1 MRLCAVDERAA
12 AVADAAQPA
21 RGIAAEVRHAPQSAA
36 TLRSLAGVLRRI
48 VAFVA
53 DELGDQV
60 AVLECHHRQHVR
72 HRPPFR
78 VAPWVEDAA
87 ERERHIGTTLD
98 CPLCE
103 RCELPDGLTVVRTTA
118 TWDDVTMPDALRRAH
133 RVASGAWDGL
143 RVERGSLRF
152 VAHTDPI
159 TDVIVGPD
167 GSQ

>member
-1 MRLCAVDERAA
+1 M
-12 AVADAAQPA
+12 
-21 RGIAAEVRHAPQSAA
+21 
-36 TLRSLAGVLRRI
+36 
-48 VAFVA
+48 
-53 DELGDQV
+53 
-60 AVLECHHRQHVR
+60 
-72 HRPPFR
+72 
-78 VAPWVEDAA
+78 APWVEDAA

-118 TWDDVTMPDALRRAH
+118 TWDDVTMPDALGRAH
-133 RVASGAWDGL
+133 RVASGAWGRL

-167 GSQ
+167 GAQCIPPDVEHFVQPRAATRFAIEFLTPDPSDHQRARRVR